1 MYGSKIYVTLFMVNR
16 SLRFNV
22 LMNIKFRNSEFEQ
35 FRSNQMIDID
45 DDSILCQF
53 GSSECSKIDCFTSVN
68 FFTRTRQ
75 LIK

>member
-1 MYGSKIYVTLFMVNR
+1 MVNR